1 MSKSKEIFNY
11 SISLEEIADMQNKI
25 ITTNDPSWK
34 LASYGSFTAI
44 GAIFA
49 LAALIGEI

>member
-1 MSKSKEIFNY
+1 MNKSKQVGNY
-11 SISLEEIADMQNKI
+11 SMSLQEIEDIKNKI

-49 LAALIGEI
+49 LAALIGDI